1 MATTSRTSNV
11 ARAAASRMAGS
22 AARRTDTSVDC
33 GSAELIVDGTN
44 DLTTRIMADIF
55 ARAMAGNVGHLEC
68 GGSID
73 SSSEL
78 GRRFLLHISRHD
90 SLAG

>member
-1 MATTSRTSNV
+1 MAESANR
-11 ARAAASRMAGS
+11 RADASM
-22 AARRTDTSVDC
+22 DC
-33 GSAELIVDGTN
+33 GSAELIVDFTAGA
-44 DLTTRIMADIF
+44 MADIF
-55 ARAMAGNVGHLEC
+55 ARTMAGNVGHLEC

-78 GRRFLLHISRHD
+78 GRRFLLHISRHN